1 LAHLLRAESVRDAS
15 GILGTTILLDGT
27 RIAAVGTDVPDAA
40 DAHDLGG
47 VVVPGL
53 VDAHFHPVG
62 YAAALQRPSL
72 RTAADF
78 DEVCDRLRDAL
89 RDRPAGSSLVAL
101 RLDDERLAE
110 GRLPD
115 RHVVDRAAPDHPVLL
130 IRSCGHIAVANSA
143 ALEAAGLDPSVADP
157 PGGSFDRDGAGRLTG
172 VLRETAVEGVARTV
186 DSLTPPL
193 DAAQVAASMTAAAS
207 VGLTAMGAV
216 VAAGSSMW
224 GAGGSELEV
233 LLGAAA
239 SIPIDLRVL
248 VAAGDPGELRRSA
261 ERIAATPGRIGF
273 LGVKL
278 FSDGSF
284 GGHTAAMLEPYADRP
299 RERGTDRLDPEWA
312 LRMARASLD
321 LGGKVAVHAIGD
333 AANRAVL
340 DLMETLLAGGAD
352 PADLRVEHAS
362 VLTAADI
369 ERFGRIGVTAS
380 VQPAFLASEHGWVER
395 RVGPERIR
403 RTYAFRSLL
412 DAGAPLAGGS
422 DCPVEPPDP
431 LVGMA
436 AARDRCGVVPEEAL
450 EAGDALRLFTEWSA
464 RAIGLE
470 GWPAPGAPAT
480 FTVLDRDPVTA
491 SADGLR
497 SARVLSTWV
506 DGLPVEVPAGL
517 QVWND

>member
-1 LAHLLRAESVRDAS
+1 MRRLLRAESVRDAS
-15 GILGTTILLDGT
+15 GTLGTTILVDGG
-27 RIAAVGTDVPDAA
+27 RIAAVGTDEAGNGPAR
-40 DAHDLGG
+40 DLGG

-53 VDAHFHPVG
+53 RDAHFHPIG

-72 RTAADF
+72 KTAADF
-78 DEVCDRLRDAL
+78 DEVCDRIREAL
-89 RDRPAGSSLVAL
+89 RGRPEGSSLVAL
-101 RLDDERLAE
+101 RLDDEHLAE

-115 RHVVDRAAPDHPVLL
+115 RNVVDRAAPDHPVLL

-143 ALEAAGLDPSVADP
+143 ALEAAGLDPSVPDP

-172 VLRETAVEGVARTV
+172 VVRETAVDLVARPV
-186 DSLTPPL
+186 DALTPAL
-193 DAAQVAASMTAAAS
+193 GAEQVAAAMTAAAS
-207 VGLTAMGAV
+207 VGLTGMGAV

-224 GAGGSELEV
+224 GAGGSELDA
-233 LLGAAA
+233 LLGAAG

-248 VAAGDPGELRRSA
+248 VAAGDPDELRRAA
-261 ERIAATPGRIGF
+261 ERIAEAPGRVGF

-284 GGHTAAMLEPYADRP
+284 GGHTAAMLEPYTDRP
-299 RERGTDRLDPEWA
+299 GERGTDRLDPEWA
-312 LRMARASLD
+312 LRMARTSLG

-340 DLMETLLAGGAD
+340 DMMETLVAGGAD

-362 VLTAADI
+362 VLTASDI

-380 VQPAFLASEHGWVER
+380 VQPAFLASEYGWVER

-412 DAGAPLAGGS
+412 EAGAPLAGGS
-422 DCPVEPPDP
+422 DCPVEPPHP
-431 LVGMA
+431 LAGMA
-436 AARDRCGVVPEEAL
+436 AARDRCGVVPEEGL
-450 EAGDALRLFTEWSA
+450 DAGDALRLFTEWSA
-464 RAIGLE
+464 RAIGVE
-470 GWPAPGAPAT
+470 GRLVPDAPAT
-480 FTVLDRDPVTA
+480 FTVLDGDPVDA

-497 SARVLSTWV
+497 STRVLSVWV
-506 DGLPVEVPAGL
+506 DGAPVEVPSGL